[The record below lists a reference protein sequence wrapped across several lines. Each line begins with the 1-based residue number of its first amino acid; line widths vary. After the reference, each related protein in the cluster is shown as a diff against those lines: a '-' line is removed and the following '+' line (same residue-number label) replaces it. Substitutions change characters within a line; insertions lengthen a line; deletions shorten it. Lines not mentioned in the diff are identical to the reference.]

1 MKNAT
6 LEHDII
12 IECKKTYLQQSEC
25 LFEVQPS
32 DGRGF
37 ALRPEEERGLLGETL
52 LLLLLPPSGAG
63 FGVPSPFLFLLHR
76 AGGRCGRRIQAEGGC
91 LTSGAENGSC
101 GGLSRLYIDVSFS
114 WPLTCATPKR
124 GRKDGPKSKVTLL
137 LIMRLILP
145 QRQRLR
151 VWLAVLHAWA
161 RKTETKRLL
170 RHSMC
175 PPARI
180 TWTKSLFPSK
190 PMLKARV
197 QRSSHKE
204 FFLGEGQKS

>member
-6 LEHDII
+6 IEHGHYFTE
-12 IECKKTYLQQSEC
+12 ECKKPYLQQSEC

-32 DGRGF
+32 DGRGLAF
-37 ALRPEEERGLLGETL
+37 RPQEERGLLGETL
-52 LLLLLPPSGAG
+52 LLLLLPPNGAG
-63 FGVPSPFLFLLHR
+63 FGGPSSPFLLLLHG
-76 AGGRCGRRIQAEGGC
+76 AGGRCGRRNQAEGGC

-175 PPARI
+175 PPRPYHGDEISISFKAHAES
-180 TWTKSLFPSK
+180 KS
-190 PMLKARV
+190 AT
-197 QRSSHKE
+197 
-204 FFLGEGQKS
+204 FLP